1 MLRRVLLTV
10 LPLGAASDCAVQAT
24 AAPLAAPAASCT
36 SAGYA
41 YAGVVSE
48 RAGGGIKAT
57 VTALSRPQVRQG
69 HVAGW
74 IGIGSPQ
81 AGAGGPA
88 EWLQTGLNALA
99 DGTSQLYVEVIGPG
113 HPYTYTTV
121 LSHVDAGVGYRI
133 AIVKA
138 GAADTWQVRVNG
150 APAGEAVTL
159 PGTRASR
166 RWR

>member
-1 MLRRVLLTV
+1 V
-10 LPLGAASDCAVQAT
+10 AASACAVQAS
-24 AAPLAAPAASCT
+24 AVPLAAPAASCT
-36 SAGYA
+36 PAGYA
-41 YAGVVSE
+41 YAGVVGE
-48 RAGGGIKAT
+48 RVGGGIEAT
-57 VTALSRPQVRQG
+57 VTALSSAHVRQG

-81 AGAGGPA
+81 AGAGGRA
-88 EWLQTGLNALA
+88 EWLQAGLNALA
-99 DGTSQLYVEVIGPG
+99 DGTSQLYVEVIGPS

-133 AIVKA
+133 AIVRA